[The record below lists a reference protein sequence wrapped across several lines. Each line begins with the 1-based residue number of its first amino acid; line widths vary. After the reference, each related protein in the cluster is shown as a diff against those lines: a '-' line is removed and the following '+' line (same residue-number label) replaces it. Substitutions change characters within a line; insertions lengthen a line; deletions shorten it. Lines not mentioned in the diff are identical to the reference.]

1 MVVLQLNH
9 LEAVQ
14 PFDRRGWKHMIQRW
28 GADWD
33 ANTFIIWFIWGMMV
47 VAALAM
53 VRETQKRIDKM
64 KEQQELKER
73 YGTHLSEDE
82 LYNLQMMDNTLLRFS
97 RQQVRLEW
105 QFHSLHVSKG
115 DYISFRIVTGESYR
129 GIFVAVVEEALK
141 QKKLNLWETHPPD
154 HWQETAQRRFCCL
167 LPYEMDHAQATARVT
182 KKPLFIPLESIVE
195 DSVFASRE

>member
-1 MVVLQLNH
+1 MQL
-9 LEAVQ
+9 
-14 PFDRRGWKHMIQRW
+14 FDWRGWKHMIQRW
-28 GADWD
+28 GTDWNAD
-33 ANTFIIWFIWGMMV
+33 TFIIWFIWGMMV

-73 YGTHLSEDE
+73 YGTFLSEDE
-82 LYNLQMMDNTLLRFS
+82 LYNLQTIDNTLRSFS
-97 RQQVRLEW
+97 RQQVHQEW

-115 DYISFRIVTGESYR
+115 DYISFRILTGESFR
-129 GIFVAVVEEALK
+129 GIFVAVLEEALK
-141 QKKLNLWETHPPD
+141 QKKLNLWEPNAPD
-154 HWQETAQRRFCCL
+154 YRQESVQRRFCCL

-195 DSVFASRE
+195 DSVFASRES